1 MKDQYIVV
9 LKQTGIQENVNNKVE
24 IQRGNFLNI

>member
-1 MKDQYIVV
+1 MGDQYTAVQ
-9 LKQTGIQENVNNKVE
+9 KQTGVQENVNDKVE